1 MNKQQH
7 YNDLLSFD
15 NLKECME
22 LILKKNVAVKC
33 SNKETIKLFLDTC
46 FFIKSVKFERKT
58 FYNFVDNSIFYIPN
72 IEYTPR
78 FSYPEFLSNLNYII
92 LDFEDFIKLSKI
104 KKTFFNMEKDI
115 DFTNI
120 FDIIK
125 EYNLKVKNDNLK
137 LFKNNDFGFGV

>member
-1 MNKQQH
+1 MNKQL
-7 YNDLLSFD
+7 YNELISFE
-15 NLKECME
+15 NIKECIE
-22 LILKKNVAVKC
+22 LISKEEVAVKC
-33 SNKETIKLFLDTC
+33 SNKEIIKLFLDIC
-46 FFIKSVKFERKT
+46 FFIKNQNFKSKA
-58 FYNFVDNSIFYIPN
+58 FYQFPDNSIFYIPN

-78 FSYPEFLSNLNYII
+78 LAYPELLSNLNYII

-104 KKTFFNMEKDI
+104 KKIFFNMEKDI

-137 LFKNNDFGFGV
+137 LFKNNDFGIGV